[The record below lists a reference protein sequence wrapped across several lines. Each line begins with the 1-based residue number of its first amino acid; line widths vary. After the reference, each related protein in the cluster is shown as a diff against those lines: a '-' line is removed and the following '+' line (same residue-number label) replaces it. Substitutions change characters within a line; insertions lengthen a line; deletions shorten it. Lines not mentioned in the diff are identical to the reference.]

1 MPFHL
6 LRDDLTHAEFA
17 AFTPDSFESLS
28 SPPLL
33 VFLHGSGERGWD
45 PGVPLTGIAH
55 IFENLQLP
63 AAVIFPQCNWEHRAF
78 YGEMEERA
86 IKSIEKA
93 TVEFGTDANRIFLA
107 GYSMGGSSSLWLSAK
122 YPEKFV
128 GVICI
133 APGITWMGEEA
144 PPRLPIQDEDLF
156 NSMFVA
162 ENRTENIAKHIS
174 NTPIWFLQ
182 GTADEP
188 CPIEET
194 RSLVSELR
202 KIGVDP
208 IVTEYDGV
216 DHDSLGLA
224 LEQEGLFD
232 WLLAL

>member
-6 LRDDLTHAEFA
+6 LSDDVTKSEFA
-17 AFTPDSFESLS
+17 AFTPDNFETLS

-63 AAVIFPQCNWEHRAF
+63 AAVIFPQCDWDHRAF

-86 IKSIEKA
+86 MNSIEKA
-93 TVEFGTDANRIFLA
+93 ALEFGTDANRIFLA

-122 YPEKFV
+122 YPQKFV
-128 GVICI
+128 GIICI

-144 PPRLPIQDEDLF
+144 PPKLPNEDEELF

-232 WLLAL
+232 WLFAL